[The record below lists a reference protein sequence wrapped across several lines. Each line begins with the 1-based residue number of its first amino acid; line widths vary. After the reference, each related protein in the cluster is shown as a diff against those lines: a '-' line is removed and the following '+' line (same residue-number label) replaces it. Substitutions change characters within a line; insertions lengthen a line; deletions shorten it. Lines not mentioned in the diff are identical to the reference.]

1 MPLRSHRQRVPA
13 MLAVACAGMLV
24 YAVAGA
30 SPDGRQ
36 LAPAPCA
43 ASDVGGP
50 PSCAD
55 QSMSVAAANGGG
67 STSSTGKDS
76 GSSTPTTGK
85 DGGCGGSTTTTT
97 DKGGQGST
105 TSTTD
110 KGGQGSTTSTTGK
123 DTTSTTG
130 KGSTPTTGKGHASVA
145 AADTTGS
152 QPSAATGQD
161 PQLSTAAAQDPQ
173 ATTAADNGGQGS
185 ATATGNSGCGGS
197 TPPTTGKGS
206 TTTTTDKGGT
216 GTTTTTRKGG
226 GGKGGG
232 KGGKGSTTTT
242 TGGRGSGPTTSTT
255 VQGGTVSP
263 DTSTGGPSGSG
274 GSTGSGSSPDPG
286 SNPIQ
291 VEQVPGDSTSAPDA
305 GPAADP
311 GAGDPAAGDGSF
323 DMSPDGPIGPTVADV
338 PVASLGVPGAGLS
351 TFGDLFGSGDR
362 APAVKTATPARSGRV
377 QELAAAPLVS
387 TGSASAMTQSEA
399 VSRSLAG
406 LQGSAGESAF
416 PATIISTPKVFPVN
430 RWDPLAA
437 SVLVVLAGL
446 AREALKSWRRR
457 ATQIWP
463 G

>member
-1 MPLRSHRQRVPA
+1 
-13 MLAVACAGMLV
+13 MLAVACVGMLV

-36 LAPAPCA
+36 LPPAPCA
-43 ASDVGGP
+43 GSEVGGS

-55 QSMSVAAANGGG
+55 QSMSVAAANNGGG
-67 STSSTGKDS
+67 STSSTAKDS

-85 DGGCGGSTTTTT
+85 GGGCDSSTTTTT

-105 TSTTD
+105 TSTTG

-130 KGSTPTTGKGHASVA
+130 KGSTPTTGKGGQASVA
-145 AADTTGS
+145 AADTTGN
-152 QPSAATGQD
+152 QPAAAATG
-161 PQLSTAAAQDPQ
+161 
-173 ATTAADNGGQGS
+173 NG
-185 ATATGNSGCGGS
+185 GCGGS

-206 TTTTTDKGGT
+206 TTTTTDKGAA
-216 GTTTTTRKGG
+216 TTTTTRKGG

-232 KGGKGSTTTT
+232 KGGKGSTTST
-242 TGGRGSGPTTSTT
+242 TGGHGGGPTTSTT
-255 VQGGTVSP
+255 VQGGTVKP
-263 DTSTGGPSGSG
+263 DTSTGGSSGSG
-274 GSTGSGSSPDPG
+274 GSTGPGPSPDPG

-291 VEQVPGDSTSAPDA
+291 IEQVPGDPGAAPDA
-305 GPAADP
+305 GPAPDPGASDPGASDP
-311 GAGDPAAGDGSF
+311 GAGGGSF
-323 DMSPDGPIGPTVADV
+323 DMSPGGPIGATGADV
-338 PVASLGVPGAGLS
+338 PVAPLAVSGEGQSVLPM
-351 TFGDLFGSGDR
+351 FGDLFPGSGGR
-362 APAVKTATPARSGRV
+362 APAANTPAPARSARI
-377 QELAAAPLVS
+377 QDLAAAPLAT

-406 LQGSAGESAF
+406 LQGSANESAF

-446 AREALKSWRRR
+446 AREGLKSWRRR

-463 G
+463 S

>member
-1 MPLRSHRQRVPA
+1 
-13 MLAVACAGMLV
+13 
-24 YAVAGA
+24 
-30 SPDGRQ
+30 
-36 LAPAPCA
+36 
-43 ASDVGGP
+43 
-50 PSCAD
+50 
-55 QSMSVAAANGGG
+55 
-67 STSSTGKDS
+67 
-76 GSSTPTTGK
+76 
-85 DGGCGGSTTTTT
+85 
-97 DKGGQGST
+97 
-105 TSTTD
+105 
-110 KGGQGSTTSTTGK
+110 TTSTTGK
-123 DTTSTTG
+123 DTTATTG
-130 KGSTPTTGKGHASVA
+130 KGSTPTTGTGGPGSTPTTGKGSHASVA

-152 QPSAATGQD
+152 QPSAAAGQD
-161 PQLSTAAAQDPQ
+161 PQLSTAAAHDPQ
-173 ATTAADNGGQGS
+173 ATTAADNASQGS
-185 ATATGNSGCGGS
+185 GTATANGGCGGS

-206 TTTTTDKGGT
+206 TTTTTDKGGA

-291 VEQVPGDSTSAPDA
+291 VEQVPGDATSAPDT
-305 GPAADP
+305 GGAADR

-323 DMSPDGPIGPTVADV
+323 DMSPDGPVGPTVADV

-377 QELAAAPLVS
+377 QELAAPLVS

-406 LQGSAGESAF
+406 LQGSASESAF

-446 AREALKSWRRR
+446 AREGLKSWRRR